1 MDVLVRL
8 TIPNYI
14 YRFYR
19 DASLYVAD
27 SSPEDIMADA
37 LSNYAV
43 MLSEDIA
50 RAHTE
55 ETADDEK

>member
-19 DASLYVAD
+19 DASQCIAE
-27 SSPEDIMADA
+27 STPEKLMSDA

-43 MLSEDIA
+43 MLSEDVA
-50 RAHTE
+50 REHIVKE
-55 ETADDEK
+55 EENME

>member
-8 TIPNYI
+8 TVPNYV

-19 DASLYVAD
+19 DASQYVAG
-27 SSPEDIMADA
+27 SSPEEIMADA

-43 MLSEDIA
+43 MLSEDVAKA
-50 RAHTE
+50 RETPEE
-55 ETADDEK
+55 ET

>member
-19 DASLYVAD
+19 DASHYIAD
-27 SSPEDIMADA
+27 SNPEKLMSDA
-37 LSNYAV
+37 LCNYAV
-43 MLSEDIA
+43 LLSEDVA
-50 RAHTE
+50 RERDTE
-55 ETADDEK
+55 PQEKTE

>member
-8 TIPNYI
+8 SVPNYI

-19 DASLYVAD
+19 DAAQYIAGCT
-27 SSPEDIMADA
+27 PEKVMADA

-43 MLSEDIA
+43 MLSEDVA
-50 RAHTE
+50 KERGC
-55 ETADDEK
+55 ETAEEE